1 MPFDHVAGREAFRQR
16 ALSLVVATSGATTL
30 GADSSGYTR
39 AAGSFVTDGFAAG
52 MEVVGT
58 GFPGSA
64 GAAAMIETVSALAM
78 TITGGRTVTAPAG
91 SRTLSVGLPADRRWQ
106 GTQTPISTVTATRP
120 AFLDQWVPGVV
131 EDPSFPADTGFYA
144 LTWQGISNKGIV
156 AMFRQMQ
163 ALRDLFPT
171 GYKALINGYLLHV
184 TGMPAPSF
192 TQPVTLVNGYD
203 MSTLRI
209 PWRVFSARAGE

>member
-16 ALSLVVATSGATTL
+16 ALTLVVATTGSTTL
-30 GADSSGYTR
+30 GTNAAGYTR
-39 AAGSFVTDGFAAG
+39 PAGSFIADGFAAG

-58 GFPGSA
+58 GFPGSI
-64 GAAAMIETVSALAM
+64 GAAGVAETPTAL
-78 TITGGRTVTAPAG
+78 TLPIIGGRTATGDAAV
-91 SRTLSVGLPADRRWQ
+91 RRLSVGLPADQRWQ
-106 GTQTPISTVTATRP
+106 GTQTPTATVTATRP
-120 AFLDQWVPGVV
+120 SFLDQWVPGIV
-131 EDPSFPADTGFYA
+131 EDPSFPADNGFYL
-144 LTWQGISNKGIV
+144 LTWNGLSNKGIV

-171 GYKALINGYLLHV
+171 GYKALVNGYLLHV

-192 TQPVTLVNGYD
+192 TQPVTLDNGYD